1 MFFDYLLCNSYLLRC
16 CTNSLLSY
24 ILGTM
29 ESSGGFSFNDMN
41 QTMRK
46 KRSDRRPRN
55 DVPQENNNNLSLSSS
70 PPSNNGSK
78 GPSDDNG
85 GQRKILN
92 LNQCNS
98 RASYTNS
105 ELETQ
110 ASSDDKDTGA
120 DTTEVFASNYK
131 DTKYDNSNNTPTSD
145 GNNSGLLDA
154 DSDAKGVDNV
164 VKKVKLKVGG
174 VIRTIHAKP
183 SSLKPPHG
191 SKQKQN
197 SMENPD
203 PQDLASSLRGIP
215 WKDFSRSG
223 FAVGKTSSSK
233 RTIPEETISKNHNSA
248 NKRVSKK
255 RVLDNEDDDAELR
268 YLMKL
273 KSTKVDDEEEG
284 GSKKHRKM
292 SSVLKMESFGSSK
305 VEKDRKKLKTGKE
318 SEDNDYTGEERVSP
332 GEDSGRE
339 MMTVTTRRK
348 AMKSGRDV
356 SGESTASV
364 VEFPHGLPPA
374 PPRKQKEKLS
384 EVEHQLKK
392 AEAAQRRKI
401 QAAKAARESEAEAI
415 RKILGQDSSRK
426 KREMKQKQRQEE
438 LHQERTTNAATLSS
452 NTVRLMIRP
461 TGTVVTFSD
470 DIGLPNLFETRT
482 SSYPPPRE
490 KCAGPL
496 CSNPFKY
503 RDSKSKLPLCSLQ
516 CYKAVQEK
524 THTGAVY

>member
-1 MFFDYLLCNSYLLRC
+1 
-16 CTNSLLSY
+16 
-24 ILGTM
+24 M

-55 DVPQENNNNLSLSSS
+55 DIQPENNNSPLSSS

-78 GPSDDNG
+78 RPSDDSG
-85 GQRKILN
+85 GHDTSYHRKILN

-110 ASSDDKDTGA
+110 TSSDDKDTGV
-120 DTTEVFASNYK
+120 DTSEVFASNYK
-131 DTKYDNSNNTPTSD
+131 ETKFDD
-145 GNNSGLLDA
+145 GHNSGSLDV

-183 SSLKPPHG
+183 SSLKPPHRP
-191 SKQKQN
+191 KQKQN
-197 SMENPD
+197 SQENPN
-203 PQDLASSLRGIP
+203 PQDTGSGLRGIP

-223 FAVGKTSSSK
+223 FSVGKTSSLK
-233 RTIPEETISKNHNSA
+233 RPSTEESISKNHNSV
-248 NKRVSKK
+248 NNTKRVSKK
-255 RVLDNEDDDAELR
+255 RVLDDTNDEDDDDAELR
-268 YLMKL
+268 YLAKMKL
-273 KSTKVDDEEEG
+273 KSTKVNEEDEG
-284 GSKKHRKM
+284 GSKKHRKI
-292 SSVLKMESFGSSK
+292 SSVLKMESLGSSK
-305 VEKDRKKLKTGKE
+305 VEKEKKKLK
-318 SEDNDYTGEERVSP
+318 SEDTDYTGEERASA

-339 MMTVTTRRK
+339 MTVTTRRK
-348 AMKSGRDV
+348 ALQSGRDV
-356 SGESTASV
+356 SGDFAASV
-364 VEFPHGLPPA
+364 VEFPNGLPPA

-438 LHQERTTNAATLSS
+438 LAQERTSNSATLPS

-470 DIGLPNLFETRT
+470 DIGLPNIFESRPC
-482 SSYPPPRE
+482 SYPPPRE
-490 KCAGPL
+490 KCAGPS
-496 CSNPFKY
+496 CSKPFKY
-503 RDSKSKLPLCSLQ
+503 RDSRSKLPLCSLQ
-516 CYKAVQEK
+516 CYKAVQ
-524 THTGAVY
+524 GAVY

>member
-1 MFFDYLLCNSYLLRC
+1 
-16 CTNSLLSY
+16 
-24 ILGTM
+24 M
-29 ESSGGFSFNDMN
+29 ETSGGFIFNDMN

-55 DVPQENNNNLSLSSS
+55 DVQQENNNSSLPSS

-85 GQRKILN
+85 GHDTKYHRKILN

-110 ASSDDKDTGA
+110 ASSDDKDNGA
-120 DTTEVFASNYK
+120 DTSEVFASNYK
-131 DTKYDNSNNTPTSD
+131 ETKYDD
-145 GNNSGLLDA
+145 GHNSGSLDA
-154 DSDAKGVDNV
+154 DSDAKGADNV
-164 VKKVKLKVGG
+164 LKKVKLKVGG

-183 SSLKPPHG
+183 SALKPPHR

-197 SMENPD
+197 SQENPD
-203 PQDLASSLRGIP
+203 PQDLSSGLRGIP

-223 FAVGKTSSSK
+223 FSVGKTSSSK
-233 RTIPEETISKNHNSA
+233 RPITKNNNSVNN
-248 NKRVSKK
+248 NKRVAKK
-255 RVLDNEDDDAELR
+255 RVLDDDNDDEDDDAELR
-268 YLMKL
+268 YLAKMKL

-284 GSKKHRKM
+284 GSKKHRKI
-292 SSVLKMESFGSSK
+292 SSVLKREGFQSSQA
-305 VEKDRKKLKTGKE
+305 EKERKKLETGRD
-318 SEDNDYTGEERVSP
+318 SEDTDYTGEDRASGDIF
-332 GEDSGRE
+332 GEESSRE
-339 MMTVTTRRK
+339 MTVTTRRK
-348 AMKSGRDV
+348 ALQSGRDI
-356 SGESTASV
+356 SGDTAASV

-392 AEAAQRRKI
+392 AEAAERRKI

-426 KREMKQKQRQEE
+426 KRENKLKQRQEE
-438 LHQERTTNAATLSS
+438 LAQERNLNAATLSS
-452 NTVRLMIRP
+452 NTIRLMIRP

-470 DIGLPNLFETRT
+470 DIGLPNIFE
-482 SSYPPPRE
+482 SKSCSYPPPRE
-490 KCAGPL
+490 KCAGPA

-503 RDSKSKLPLCSLQ
+503 RDSRSKLPLCSLQ

-524 THTGAVY
+524 TQHGAVY